1 MQFFQIGAP
10 RSCCILGKGAI
21 VIIVIK
27 IDLGGRVNDS
37 ILCDK
42 VGRVDCI

>member
-1 MQFFQIGAP
+1 MQSFQIGAP
-10 RSCCILGKGAI
+10 RSCCILGKGAL

-37 ILCDK
+37 ILSEK